1 MKYKKNLK
9 EQYDTS
15 KGKFPNNPILEI
27 ADRAGC
33 FTPKTDNSKQV
44 TSPPNNAPKGKE
56 VESITDPVTKRT
68 VAYRMATN
76 SKYANTPHVLFFD
89 DRVVQLRKEF
99 DKFNESTDKKI
110 IWICNELES
119 RTNPSTAGLSQDLID
134 VLKNNNIKL
143 FNEVTAVELPNYQK
157 IDLSRAEDINKLP
170 DSVRST
176 IQTYSE
182 TFKDKPFFV
191 LMPKGLTAKASNPIE
206 DARKCLDTY
215 LNAGAGWKDF
225 TVETPSQNQNIEK
238 VFLKD
243 VCKSGG
249 FTNDYYV
256 WRDLSDMDTNS
267 LKISLKQWSND
278 TNSQSSRP
286 KNWCKNGINLY
297 YTAYTKKTI
306 ISQFDIDN
314 YKPKIKNCVN
324 KYEGNWG
331 LFGNQIEKKIRELN
345 IVSRE
350 IIVGKEKLNY
360 NIAETIS
367 SSLKKT
373 IRENIS
379 KINESKNASL
389 LQEGKIINNR
399 FNIITEGTTLKNKKD
414 QKKVGKE
421 LFNEMIYLNKQGY
434 SQELISEG
442 LFDIFLGIFPKGVSE
457 PIMQYFKE
465 EAAKW
470 LAGKFGLDPNSWLS
484 SIIISAIGNL
494 NIGDVS
500 KLTDCNF
507 VTKLLS
513 KSIAEG
519 ALRKIQTEKFGDN
532 ALYNLIRNTLVD
544 SLEST
549 DLGTKLEDKL
559 GSLICP
565 MVSSLSGK
573 MEGAADM
580 MKQKA
585 LGAV

>member
-15 KGKFPNNPILEI
+15 KEKFPNNPTLEI
-27 ADRAGC
+27 ANRVGC
-33 FTPKTDNSKQV
+33 LTSKDGVQV
-44 TSPPNNAPKGKE
+44 IPY
-56 VESITDPVTKRT
+56 TDPVTKKI
-68 VAYRMATN
+68 VAYRKATN
-76 SKYANTPHVLFFD
+76 PNYANTPHVLFFD
-89 DRVVQLRKEF
+89 DRVAQLRKEV

-110 IWICNELES
+110 IWTCPELES

-143 FNEVTAVELPNYQK
+143 FNEVTAVDLPNYQK

-182 TFKDKPFFV
+182 TFKNKPFFV
-191 LMPKGLTAKASNPIE
+191 LMPKGLTAKASNPID

-215 LNAGAGWKDF
+215 LDAGVGWKDF

-267 LKISLKQWSND
+267 LKYSLKQWSND

-297 YTAYTKKTI
+297 YTAYTKRTI

-345 IVSRE
+345 IASRE

-373 IRENIS
+373 IRENIL
-379 KINESKNASL
+379 KINESKTASL

-399 FNIITEGTTLKNKKD
+399 FNIITEGTTPKNKKD
-414 QKKVGKE
+414 QKKVGKG

-434 SQELISEG
+434 SQELISEE
-442 LFDIFLGIFPKGVSE
+442 LMDIFSSIFPKGVSE

-465 EAAKW
+465 EGAKW

-484 SIIISAIGNL
+484 SIVISAIGDVG
-494 NIGDVS
+494 IGEIPRLFS
-500 KLTDCNF
+500 DCNF
-507 VTKLLS
+507 ATKKIS
-513 KSIAEG
+513 KAVAEG
-519 ALRKIQTEKFGDN
+519 IVRKIQVEKFGDS
-532 ALYNLIRNTLVD
+532 AFYNIMRNTLVD
-544 SLEST
+544 ALEAT
-549 DLGTKLEDKL
+549 ELATKLEEKL
-559 GSLICP
+559 GTIICP
-565 MVSSLSGK
+565 LVSTLSGK
-573 MEGAADM
+573 MEGAADT

-585 LGAV
+585 LGTV